1 MSFMKDL
8 RIGREIEN
16 ILLSVKF
23 NKYKY
28 LMVLH
33 LKFLL
38 FYF

>member
-1 MSFMKDL
+1 MSFMKEL

-23 NKYKY
+23 NKNIY
-28 LMVLH
+28 LMILH
-33 LKFLL
+33 LKFSL